1 MQHRGIV
8 PDDDV
13 AAAPAIAEDVL
24 GPRRLDAEPME
35 QLDRLAVGHAVD
47 PDRHLVIEIERL
59 AAGDRMGPHHRV
71 PLIGQRRLRRSRR
84 AGHRLFLPAQRAQP
98 VDAISLRRCLRGI
111 GGVEML
117 LLLVAVDG
125 PAAGQ
130 PALLALRQRL
140 VGRVHVGEQGLAAFL
155 RHVDGI
161 EQRGDRRLALEG
173 VIGMPMRAGAV
184 TADRSSRPADIGQD
198 IDLGAIRQA
207 VGVGEEGLELAEIAG
222 EGHELLR
229 RQRLVANC

>member
-1 MQHRGIV
+1 
-8 PDDDV
+8 
-13 AAAPAIAEDVL
+13 
-24 GPRRLDAEPME
+24 
-35 QLDRLAVGHAVD
+35 
-47 PDRHLVIEIERL
+47 
-59 AAGDRMGPHHRV
+59 
-71 PLIGQRRLRRSRR
+71 
-84 AGHRLFLPAQRAQP
+84 
-98 VDAISLRRCLRGI
+98 
-111 GGVEML
+111 ML

-140 VGRVHVGEQGLAAFL
+140 VGRVHVGEQGLAPLL

-184 TADRSSRPADIGQD
+184 TADRPSRPADIGQD